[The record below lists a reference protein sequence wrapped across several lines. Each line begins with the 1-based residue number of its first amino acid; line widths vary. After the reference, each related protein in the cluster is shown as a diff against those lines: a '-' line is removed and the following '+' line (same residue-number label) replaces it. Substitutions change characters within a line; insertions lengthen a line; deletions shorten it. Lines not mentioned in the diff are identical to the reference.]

1 MVPWFFFFYVN
12 QPTNTNK
19 DPLHVP
25 NGPIIMSKMKALKEA
40 LKGLVLQVLAK
51 EEIRDPLEHQEGA
64 LMHLIYV

>member
-1 MVPWFFFFYVN
+1 MVPWFFFYVN

-19 DPLHVP
+19 DPLHVS
-25 NGPIIMSKMKALKEA
+25 NGPTIMSKMKAFKEA

-64 LMHLIYV
+64 LVHLIYV